1 MTIKELAES
10 IGVSK
15 TTINNTIKELK
26 LSPALK
32 EGHKQMLDLN
42 EMEVKAIRDYLLI
55 PHNGTKAT
63 EKTENE
69 TEKQTKKSENQTVKS
84 ENQTEKSENSENK
97 SEKQEPT
104 NILIEM
110 LREELKVKNEQ
121 LAIKD
126 KQIEDLS
133 NRLSEV
139 NANLSEALKATR
151 GQQYIAAQDK
161 AAQLMEAD
169 RRKEDVIID
178 TQPKQPAEPPAKKSW
193 LAKML
198 GL

>member
-42 EMEVKAIRDYLLI
+42 DAEVKAIRDYLLI

-63 EKTENE
+63 EKTENQ
-69 TEKQTKKSENQTVKS
+69 TEKSENQTVKS

-133 NRLSEV
+133 NRLSEA

-178 TQPKQPAEPPAKKSW
+178 TQPTQPAEPPAKKSW